1 MYKIICRSSA
11 VFISVL
17 LENSWSDLLKSKK
30 NFCISLTWNCLKN
43 ETGLIYC
50 YMFLLLYV
58 HSVFLCF
65 IILYTHYKK
74 KKQKLKDL
82 LPAYLLM
89 TACKVLQYR
98 SFIYARM
105 LPKCSFFQLAFVD
118 LIVRYHAS
126 WQEYDGK
133 L

>member
-1 MYKIICRSSA
+1 MYKIICRFSA

-17 LENSWSDLLKSKK
+17 LENSWNDLLKSKK

-43 ETGLIYC
+43 ETIN
-50 YMFLLLYV
+50 LLLYV
-58 HSVFLCF
+58 LTVICSFCFSV
-65 IILYTHYKK
+65 LYHLIYSLQGKK
-74 KKQKLKDL
+74 ILKDL

-89 TACKVLQYR
+89 TACKALQYR
-98 SFIYARM
+98 SFVYARM

-133 L
+133 LLQ